1 MVPSDELEGFDAASR
16 WRKHLWMALAGIAA
30 VSVIVYAAVKP
41 AEQQEQRLPDF
52 ELRLLSG
59 EGSLSRDDLLGQPIV
74 LNFWASW
81 CDPCREETP
90 LLERTYQAYRD
101 QGVQFVGVNVRD
113 SARDARDFIDDFG
126 VTYPVVSDPDQV
138 LAGALNVTSGLPQTF
153 FIDRNGV
160 VASASVEGS
169 QPNSSPTGLGAR
181 AGGGGTLGALSKEQL
196 EQGVE
201 QLLQPA
207 RDDG

>member
-1 MVPSDELEGFDAASR
+1 
-16 WRKHLWMALAGIAA
+16 MALAGIAA